1 MMNSLPV
8 NLILG
13 ASPPPDHLS
22 FHTSTLPVALGLP
35 ILTSHHDLVSLLDFS
50 LMDVTSSAVD
60 LLRVR
65 GSVNFVNF
73 NEGPR

>member
-8 NLILG
+8 NLVLG
-13 ASPPPDHLS
+13 ASPLPDHVS

-35 ILTSHHDLVSLLDFS
+35 VLTSHQGFVSLPDLS
-50 LMDVTSSAVD
+50 LLDVTSSALD

-65 GSVNFVNF
+65 GSVNLVNSVWHQ
-73 NEGPR
+73 